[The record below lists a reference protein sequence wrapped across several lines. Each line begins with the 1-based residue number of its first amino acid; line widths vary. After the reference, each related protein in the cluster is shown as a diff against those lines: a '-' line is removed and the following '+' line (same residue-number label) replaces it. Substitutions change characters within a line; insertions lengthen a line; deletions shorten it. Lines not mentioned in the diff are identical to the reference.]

1 MVNTIL
7 ISTFARQ
14 DYGIMKSTP
23 IKKEVVDRLVD
34 DLGIKDFAQATIREV
49 KQVAAKAEKESGV
62 EFIKMEMGIP
72 GLPAAQVGVDAQIKA
87 LQEGIAHSYPDIQ
100 GAPSLKQ
107 AASQFVKAFIGVDI
121 KPEGCVPV
129 CGSMQ
134 GTFASFLTCLQADKK
149 KDTVLFIDPGFPVQK
164 MQLQVMGGKYETFD
178 VYDFRGDK
186 LRAKLESYLSKGN
199 ICAIVYSNPNN
210 PSWICF
216 NEDELKTIGE
226 LATQYDVIVM
236 EDLAYFAMDFR
247 KNLSVPFEPPYQ
259 ATVARYT
266 DNYMLLISGSK
277 AFSYAGERIG
287 VTCISDKL
295 FHRHYPDLADRY
307 EGLPFGPVFS
317 TRMLYALSSGTSHS
331 AQFAMAAMLQAA
343 TEGKYDFR
351 KEISVYGQR
360 AHQLKEIFC
369 RHGFHVVY
377 DKDLDEP
384 IADGFYFTIGY
395 PGMTSGELAHELMYY
410 GVSAICLITTGSHQE
425 GLRVCTSF
433 IEDHQY
439 ALLDERMAI
448 FQENNPR

>member
-87 LQEGIAHSYPDIQ
+87 LQDGIAHSYPDIQ
-100 GAPSLKQ
+100 GAPSLKL

-134 GTFASFLTCLQADKK
+134 GTFASFLTCLQADKQ

-307 EGLPFGPVFS
+307 EGLPFGPVVS